1 MLSSK
6 GQRFQGNRAVD
17 PVPVAGSMKPWPCFT
32 SKCRKTH
39 GITSWMVYW
48 LKFSRLH
55 MKHWVV
61 SSIYCLLNLIWPQDN
76 GLNGWI
82 HGPVRPKTSCGN
94 AWRSS
99 VAIFPFPL
107 LEVSCQTL
115 QSGTS
120 RSINKLVI
128 GVVFFVGVFA
138 FWMWQFHYGCCGAIR
153 RLSREECFQRYNL
166 QKTEAL
172 FVGPSYTIP
181 CDWMKFPDISLGLI
195 YCSWSWWNYPC
206 SCSHKR
212 PLSEESCVCVLLNV
226 AILLNPQCKLCG
238 AWDKKPHFPS
248 AKLSRQIVKSQQEIH
263 RLQAWSRAVKKDK
276 QYRSVLV
283 KTETHGNTIDGWEM
297 HAFG

>member
-6 GQRFQGNRAVD
+6 GQRFQGNRAED
-17 PVPVAGSMKPWPCFT
+17 PIPVADSMKPWPCFT

-138 FWMWQFHYGCCGAIR
+138 RLLWRHPAFVAWGMLSAIQPSKNRGTFCWSVIHHPMW
-153 RLSREECFQRYNL
+153 LDEVSRYFSG
-166 QKTEAL
+166 
-172 FVGPSYTIP
+172 V
-181 CDWMKFPDISLGLI
+181 D
-195 YCSWSWWNYPC
+195 
-206 SCSHKR
+206 
-212 PLSEESCVCVLLNV
+212 
-226 AILLNPQCKLCG
+226 ILLMELMKL
-238 AWDKKPHFPS
+238 PMFMFPW
-248 AKLSRQIVKSQQEIH
+248 AGFVFYWM
-263 RLQAWSRAVKKDK
+263 LQ
-276 QYRSVLV
+276 YC
-283 KTETHGNTIDGWEM
+283 
-297 HAFG
+297 